1 MANNISSS
9 LVEHAA
15 QERKKYHQ
23 QGNPQQHQHQQQYY
37 IPPQQQHQNHRQLPR
52 GGSGGRGG
60 GGGAAT
66 LSLEAVARRSTP
78 PVVLQGPMRGATVQ
92 LAPSATGLERK
103 ARGPSTHPHSSHYHQ
118 QGHYHEQQQVQEKKQ
133 QQGLSRMVPRAM
145 SPDSTA
151 VSAAGLVALSQTSGT
166 GIEEQRPAPIT
177 PGIGGGTIGYNNK
190 DGPNSITSAK
200 NISGVSKQWVG
211 KNKYNALNNSVPLSR
226 SFKYTV
232 PVQQSALLV
241 PTTDL

>member
-15 QERKKYHQ
+15 QERKKYQQ
-23 QGNPQQHQHQQQYY
+23 QGNPQQHQHQHQQQYY
-37 IPPQQQHQNHRQLPR
+37 IPPQQQHQNHRQLP
-52 GGSGGRGG
+52 RGG

-118 QGHYHEQQQVQEKKQ
+118 QGHYHEQQQLQEKKQQQ
-133 QQGLSRMVPRAM
+133 QQGLSRMAPRAM

-151 VSAAGLVALSQTSGT
+151 VSAGGLVALSQTSGT
-166 GIEEQRPAPIT
+166 GIEEERPAPIT

-190 DGPNSITSAK
+190 DGPNSITNSK
-200 NISGVSKQWVG
+200 NNSGVSKQWVG